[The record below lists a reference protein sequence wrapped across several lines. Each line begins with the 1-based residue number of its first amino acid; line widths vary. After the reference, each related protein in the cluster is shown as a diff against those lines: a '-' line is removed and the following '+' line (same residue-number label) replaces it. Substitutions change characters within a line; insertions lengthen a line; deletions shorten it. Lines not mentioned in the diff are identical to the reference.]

1 MFARELS
8 VGVSTEARRAD
19 FDRPHTFVIS
29 SSKRAW
35 MNC

>member
-19 FDRPHTFVIS
+19 FDRPHTSVIS